1 MTTRKGRALT
11 AAEVPTGLGIV
22 LGRAV
27 RAFCVFVVVG
37 LATSL
42 TIRDLYARRGTE
54 RTSQESGTRSETHQ
68 SATAGRITHVLG
80 SDAGV
85 VLNFIKPDKTADF
98 EAVIAK
104 VREALQA
111 SDKPERKRQAASW
124 KVFRAVEPGANG
136 SVLYMFVID
145 PAVKGADYTVSGIL
159 AEGFPNE
166 VQALYQQYAGAYAG
180 GQNFVNLTLISALGQ

>member
-1 MTTRKGRALT
+1 MRTRKGGRGM
-11 AAEVPTGLGIV
+11 AAERPTGPGIP
-22 LGRAV
+22 LGRV
-27 RAFCVFVVVG
+27 CRAFSVFVVVG
-37 LATSL
+37 LAASL
-42 TIRDLYARRGTE
+42 TIRNVYARRAAE
-54 RTSQESGTRSETHQ
+54 QASQESGTPSETHQ
-68 SATAGRITHVLG
+68 SATVGRVTHVLG

-111 SDKPERKRQAASW
+111 SEKPERKRQAASW

-166 VQALYQQYAGAYAG
+166 VQTLYQQYAGAYNG